1 MKYKHLTFEQRFSI
15 QIMLKANTKKKDI
28 CKALN
33 IPDSTLY
40 RELKRNCKPSGRY
53 HAKYAQML
61 ADERK
66 KEGHYKHKFTG
77 SMKKYIE
84 KALTQWQWS
93 PKQIQERAS
102 KENIDMVSHE
112 RIYQY
117 IWQDKATGGTLYKHL
132 RTGNKKYKKRY
143 ASKDHRGHIKDRIS
157 IDKRPAI
164 VDEKKRIG
172 DLEIDLII
180 GKNNKGAILTIVDRK
195 TRYLWME
202 KLSGKNAKEVAEK
215 LTKALIPYK
224 NMIHTITADNG
235 KEFSEH
241 QYVAKKLDI
250 DFYFAHPYSSWERGL
265 NENTNKL
272 IRQYFPKTMHLTT
285 VTDEE
290 IKLVTRK
297 LNERPREKLNFLSPS
312 EAFYNYFCEK
322 LALSG

>member
-1 MKYKHLTFEQRFSI
+1 M
-15 QIMLKANTKKKDI
+15 
-28 CKALN
+28 N

-40 RELKRNCKPSGRY
+40 RELKRNRKPSGRY

-102 KENIDMVSHE
+102 KENIK
-112 RIYQY
+112 
-117 IWQDKATGGTLYKHL
+117 DK
-132 RTGNKKYKKRY
+132 
-143 ASKDHRGHIKDRIS
+143 IS
-157 IDKRPAI
+157 IDNQPI

-241 QYVAKKLDI
+241 QYVAQRLDI

-272 IRQYFPKTMHLTT
+272 IR
-285 VTDEE
+285 
-290 IKLVTRK
+290 
-297 LNERPREKLNFLSPS
+297 
-312 EAFYNYFCEK
+312 
-322 LALSG
+322 